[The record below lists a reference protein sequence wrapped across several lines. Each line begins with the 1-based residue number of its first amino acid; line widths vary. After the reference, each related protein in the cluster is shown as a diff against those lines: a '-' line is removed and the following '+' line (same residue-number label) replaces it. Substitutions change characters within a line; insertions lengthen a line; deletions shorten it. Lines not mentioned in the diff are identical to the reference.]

1 MLFYGFQLSS
11 ENRTSVTS
19 ITSVS
24 VPKYWPRDFI
34 LIILLLQLIYPLYRF
49 REAGFTTFTIG
60 PAKDNT
66 YKGKHGYPVKAD
78 FSIDDIKS
86 EVKLAMMR
94 RHGQVVNIK
103 ACGMNPGLGSKLKK
117 EEVIAYISYVYNSSC
132 LDLEVKLCTV

>member
-1 MLFYGFQLSS
+1 MLTAATCEILLFYRFHLSS
-11 ENRTSVTS
+11 GNRTSVTS
-19 ITSVS
+19 VTSVS
-24 VPKYWPRDFI
+24 VPKYWPGDLT

-86 EVKLAMMR
+86 EVKLAMVR
-94 RHGQVVNIK
+94 WHGQVVNIQDS
-103 ACGMNPGLGSKLKK
+103 GSRFMG
-117 EEVIAYISYVYNSSC
+117 
-132 LDLEVKLCTV
+132 